1 MTTRHI
7 TYQPS
12 LFSAALRFWSLSC
25 NCFVFPFGHMTIT
38 LLDIFVITGL
48 PILGDDTV
56 CLIDESK
63 YVETN
68 ISSKTYDTYPK
79 VVSHYLPL
87 TGEPSAEE
95 HIAFLWVLICKY
107 IFCPS
112 SARPSME
119 YLPLAKALVHGDHIA
134 LGCVFLGS
142 LYSNLRKTVSREPF
156 HYLGGGAWFLQC
168 WLLAYFPEFTN
179 DLSASTILPLTNI
192 GGTLVSSICKWEYD
206 KILTFFMQSRNRENN
221 KLSIFESPI
230 DKPRWLEHFSSFSDL
245 IYKNHSFLQG

>member
-1 MTTRHI
+1 MI
-7 TYQPS
+7 
-12 LFSAALRFWSLSC
+12 LF
-25 NCFVFPFGHMTIT
+25 
-38 LLDIFVITGL
+38 
-48 PILGDDTV
+48 V

-68 ISSKTYDTYPK
+68 ISSRTYDTYPK

-95 HIAFLWVLICKY
+95 HITFLWVLICKY
-107 IFCPS
+107 IFYPS

-156 HYLGGGAWFLQC
+156 HYLGGGA
-168 WLLAYFPEFTN
+168 
-179 DLSASTILPLTNI
+179 
-192 GGTLVSSICKWEYD
+192 
-206 KILTFFMQSRNRENN
+206 
-221 KLSIFESPI
+221 
-230 DKPRWLEHFSSFSDL
+230 
-245 IYKNHSFLQG
+245 